1 MHLSLIRDK
10 HARYPPMYTTH
21 SERMPW
27 ILLPLRRTACA
38 GAGRMVCA
46 GQALLPTHPPPRRH
60 HIVLPPCLPYPYITS
75 FTAATEASTRNS
87 IRRKRYLPTQQQ
99 QYAGF
104 CSKPKDGQDGLSPP
118 STASSTPASSPS
130 TSSGSPQPPRID
142 IPGVHYA
149 DKRLAIV
156 YTCKVRSSVPLPFY
170 FCLPPCTP
178 NPPSLP
184 SSPPSGV

>member
-1 MHLSLIRDK
+1 
-10 HARYPPMYTTH
+10 
-21 SERMPW
+21 MPW

-38 GAGRMVCA
+38 GAGRM
-46 GQALLPTHPPPRRH
+46 
-60 HIVLPPCLPYPYITS
+60 
-75 FTAATEASTRNS
+75 ASTRNS

-156 YTCKVRSSVPLPFY
+156 YTCKVCETRSAKAFSQQAYDHGIVLVRCPDCDNLHLIVDRLGWFEDGGTDVKKDFWRKGASLCWQSRTTTCSPL
-170 FCLPPCTP
+170 LPRT
-178 NPPSLP
+178 SWE
-184 SSPPSGV
+184 GGGGRG